1 MGAPALPV
9 SAMVMRLFAPQFL
22 ILWAFVGSAIAMHL
36 RGKVRPGFWRQVSDH
51 SRLMAPYNVP
61 MYLFSA
67 LPNPMIPELAVP
79 RDNLGDD
86 PRGGRALF
94 ARDKIKAAN
103 KYTDITTV
111 SDLSRSAA
119 F

>member
-36 RGKVRPGFWRQVSDH
+36 RGKVRPGFWRQVADH
-51 SRLMAPYNVP
+51 STLMAPYTVP

-67 LPNPMIPELAVP
+67 VPNRPILKVDMIPELAVP
-79 RDNLGDD
+79 RDNRDTI
-86 PRGGRALF
+86 REEAEHLF
-94 ARDKIKAAN
+94 EQI
-103 KYTDITTV
+103 
-111 SDLSRSAA
+111 
-119 F
+119 